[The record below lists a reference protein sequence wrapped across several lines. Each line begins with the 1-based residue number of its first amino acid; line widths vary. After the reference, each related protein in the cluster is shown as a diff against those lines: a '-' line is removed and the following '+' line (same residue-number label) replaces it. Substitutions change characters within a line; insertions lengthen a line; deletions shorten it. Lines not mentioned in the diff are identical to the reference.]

1 MRLITGLLLAVA
13 CGLAVSC
20 APSSAAA
27 RPRPLPP
34 VAGGQAPGLPPLP
47 EVSPRTASYTI
58 EARLDPDRHTL
69 SGSVVLDW
77 HNTSGR
83 PLDRFPFHLYWNAFR
98 NNLSTSARG
107 WRWARA
113 AATQDERR
121 FGWIQVK
128 TVRLGRAGAEEED
141 LTPTL
146 RYPHEDGNADDRT
159 VMEVR
164 AARPVPNDARVRFRI
179 AWDALVPQ
187 GSAGRSG
194 WVHDYNF
201 VAQWFPKIG
210 VFRDGAWSCHPFY
223 PWTEFFSDF
232 GAYDV
237 RLRLPRGFVVGATGR
252 LQERRTNPDG
262 TETFHFVQDDVH
274 DFAWAASRRFLERKA
289 LFDEP
294 GYPRVEIRLLV
305 QPEHAHLATRYLEA
319 TKLALRTYGTWSAP
333 YPYAQLSVVDPAW
346 GSSSGGME
354 YPTLFTGGAQIVAP
368 PELQSPEG
376 VTVHEAGHQFWY
388 GLIANDEAE
397 EAWLD
402 EGFNTYMTAK
412 ALEQGLGPRVFDRRF
427 FGGDDGRRVRL
438 GWPFVARGV
447 LLRPESE
454 ALANLRDSGKK
465 DVMARPGWTYR
476 DWLSYRVNSYG
487 KPALALRTL
496 ENLLGEPTML
506 KVLRSYARRFRF
518 AHPTTRDFVATV
530 DEVTG
535 QDWGWF
541 FAETFF
547 SSELCDYAVEVQST
561 ETRPAAGWF
570 QGPDGR
576 LALRQGHPE
585 KAAPRRF
592 ESRVTIVRKGGVRLP
607 VELRVELA
615 DGRVADERWDGK
627 DRWRRFEYEGAKV
640 VRAVVD
646 PERKLAIDVDP
657 VNNVWLADEGPA
669 RRAATKWAARYLLWL
684 QTFLELQTVL
694 G

>member
-1 MRLITGLLLAVA
+1 
-13 CGLAVSC
+13 
-20 APSSAAA
+20 
-27 RPRPLPP
+27 
-34 VAGGQAPGLPPLP
+34 VAGGRAPGLPPLP
-47 EVSPRTASYTI
+47 EVSPRTASYAI
-58 EARLDPDRHTL
+58 EARLDPDRHTIA
-69 SGSVVLDW
+69 GSLVLDW
-77 HNTSGR
+77 HNTSGQ

-107 WRWARA
+107 WRWTRA
-113 AATQDERR
+113 VSTQDERR

-128 TVRLGRAGAEEED
+128 TVRLVRADGVEED
-141 LTPTL
+141 LVPSL
-146 RYPHEDGNADDRT
+146 RYLHEDGNADDRT

-164 AARPVPNDARVRFRI
+164 TARAVANDARVRFRI

-232 GAYDV
+232 GVYDV

-252 LQERRTNPDG
+252 LQERSANPDG
-262 TETFHFVQDDVH
+262 TETFRFVQEDVH
-274 DFAWAASRRFLERKA
+274 DFAWAASRRFLERRA

-294 GYPRVEIRLLV
+294 GYPQVQIRLLL
-305 QPEHAHLATRYLEA
+305 QPEHAHLASRYLDA
-319 TKLALRTYGTWSAP
+319 TKLALLSYGTWSAP
-333 YPYAQLSVVDPAW
+333 YPYAQITVVDPAW

-354 YPTLFTGGAQIVAP
+354 YPTLFTGGTQVFAP
-368 PELQSPEG
+368 RAIQSPEG

-388 GLIANDEAE
+388 GLVANDETA

-402 EGFNTYMTAK
+402 EGFNTYMTTK
-412 ALEQGLGPRVFDRRF
+412 ALEHGLPPRLWNRRF
-427 FGGDDGRRVRL
+427 FGDDDGRRARL
-438 GWPFVARGV
+438 GWPFVARGIV
-447 LLRPESE
+447 FPPESE
-454 ALANLRDSGKK
+454 ELANLRESGEE
-465 DVMARPGWTYR
+465 DVMAMPGWSYR
-476 DWLSYRVNSYG
+476 DWRSYRVNSYG
-487 KPALALRTL
+487 KPALVLRTL
-496 ENLLGEPTML
+496 ERLLGEQTML

-518 AHPTTRDFVATV
+518 AHPTTRDFIATV
-530 DEVTG
+530 AEVTG
-535 QDWGWF
+535 QDWSWF
-541 FAETFF
+541 FEETFF
-547 SSELCDYAVEVQST
+547 SSELCDYAVQVENT
-561 ETRPAAGWF
+561 ETRPKAGWF
-570 QGPDGR
+570 EGSDGR
-576 LALRQGHPE
+576 LALQQGHPE

-592 ESRVTIVRKGGVRLP
+592 ESRVTVVRKGGVRLP

-615 DGRVADERWDGK
+615 DGRVVNERWDGR

-640 VRAVVD
+640 VRAIVD

-657 VNNVWLADEGPA
+657 VNNVWLATEGPA